1 MILYLSSYG
10 FGNQVEQLRNLV
22 SGPRRAAVIAN
33 ALDFS
38 TDLARK
44 EANVDAA
51 IVRLQELEFAA
62 SEIDLKDYFGKP
74 EGLRRELEEFG
85 LIWTLGGN
93 SFLLRSAM
101 RQSGFD
107 SYLLAKQES
116 NLVYGGYSAGI
127 VVVTPTLKGT
137 HLVDPPDAVP
147 QSYGNEILWSGLS
160 LVPYCIAP
168 HYDSQHPESELINHV
183 IEYYQCRRMSFEK
196 LRDGEVIIVR
206 ITRGSECS
214 EFYNN

>member
-10 FGNQVEQLRNLV
+10 FGNQVERLRDLV

-38 TDLARK
+38 TDLVRK

-51 IVRLQELEFAA
+51 IDRLQKLEFAA
-62 SEIDLKDYFGKP
+62 SEIDLKLYFRNP
-74 EGLRRELEEFG
+74 EGLRQELEEFG

-107 SYLLAKQES
+107 SYLLAHQES

-127 VVVTPTLKGT
+127 VVVTPTLKGV
-137 HLVDPPDAVP
+137 HLVDPPDAVS
-147 QSYGNEILWSGLS
+147 QIYGDEILWTGLS

-168 HYDSQHPESELINHV
+168 HYDSQHPESELVDHM
-183 IEYYQCRRMSFEK
+183 IEYFSRRRMSFK
-196 LRDGEVIIVR
+196 KMRDGEVMIVR
-206 ITRGSECS
+206 IGHGSECS